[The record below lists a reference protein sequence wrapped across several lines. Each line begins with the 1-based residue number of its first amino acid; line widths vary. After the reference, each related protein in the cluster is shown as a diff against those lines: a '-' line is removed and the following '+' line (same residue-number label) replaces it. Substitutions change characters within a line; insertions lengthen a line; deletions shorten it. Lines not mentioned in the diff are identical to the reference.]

1 MQNAGSLILKE
12 SLKWFEKPP
21 STSQWHLQFCWGF
34 SFKQC
39 WRECPDSAFRI
50 FGVVTELNLKML
62 QQTSKLAHLENE
74 FTQFPLWDN
83 NRRSPGASSSIN
95 IRFLILCVLLLFF
108 YPKCLVC
115 TNKKKYKWRSRKC
128 DLWSKKKKKSLQAK
142 SEITKILK

>member
-1 MQNAGSLILKE
+1 MQNAGSLILKK
-12 SLKWFEKPP
+12 SLKWLEKLP

-62 QQTSKLAHLENE
+62 QQTSRLAHLENE

-83 NRRSPGASSSIN
+83 NRRSPGASSGIN
-95 IRFLILCVLLLFF
+95 IRFLYFVYFYCSFIQSVWYVLI
-108 YPKCLVC
+108 
-115 TNKKKYKWRSRKC
+115 KKKYKWRSRKC
-128 DLWSKKKKKSLQAK
+128 DLWSKKKKSLQAK